1 MTSTDVSSY
10 KTVKEIDEAI
20 LVYNDQI
27 DRFYGRR
34 GLLLGFGLPCLLIGV
49 ALVPFGILATL
60 VFSLFIVIAYS
71 GFFLTQAGIIM
82 LILRSALFNGRIKNR
97 KRLIEKLEA
106 RRKVLLEEESSVA
119 IVRVSELPKPS
130 PAPIQK
136 QPEPEAS
143 KPDVVPLIEEEKPV
157 SASLKQESKPSTVE
171 IEPTPEK
178 KTSTGFHYVKGETS
192 RKT

>member
-1 MTSTDVSSY
+1 MPSTDVSSY
-10 KTVKEIDEAI
+10 KTVKEIDLAI

-71 GFFLTQAGIIM
+71 GVFLIQAGIIM

-97 KRLIEKLEA
+97 KRLIKKLEA
-106 RRKVLLEEESSVA
+106 RRKELLEEERSVA

-136 QPEPEAS
+136 QPEPEAT
-143 KPDVVPLIEEEKPV
+143 KPDVVPLIEEKKPL
-157 SASLKQESKPSTVE
+157 STSLKQESKPSQVE
-171 IEPTPEK
+171 IEPVPEK
-178 KTSTGFHYVKGETS
+178 KTSTGFHYVKGE
-192 RKT
+192 

>member
-1 MTSTDVSSY
+1 MPSTDVSSY
-10 KTVKEIDEAI
+10 KTVKEIDAAI
-20 LVYNDQI
+20 LAYNDQI

-34 GLLLGFGLPCLLIGV
+34 GLLLGFGLPCLLIGI
-49 ALVPFGILATL
+49 ALVPFGILVTL
-60 VFSLFIVIAYS
+60 IFSLLIVIAYC
-71 GFFLTQAGIIM
+71 GFFLIQAGIIM

-106 RRKVLLEEESSVA
+106 RRKELLEEGNVA

-143 KPDVVPLIEEEKPV
+143 KPDVVPLAEEEKPV
-157 SASLKQESKPSTVE
+157 STSLKQESEPSSSE
-171 IEPTPEK
+171 SEHK
-178 KTSTGFHYVKGETS
+178 KTSTGFHYVKGE
-192 RKT
+192 